1 METFRKL
8 NVCVEDQISKQ
19 QDFLKFDYES
29 QRAKMMNNLQ
39 SSYGQTENAA
49 IGSLQGDWEAVKA
62 YNKYLWKRLK
72 KSKAKDKTRVK
83 IIDGQNKI
91 IANQNTRLLY
101 QEEMIKELKSS
112 YSELENKLISL
123 QDDYATV
130 KLSKVILKE
139 NAKNEEDHNLAI
151 IKDLISKNMSQMED
165 LNEKNA
171 IIDMTTEELAII
183 KSTMVKLEDVL
194 KLSNEKSFDDEANAS
209 YSNQLKSS
217 FCELDNKFVSREN
230 DCATINLSNVV
241 LKENEKE
248 AEDHNLAII
257 IEDSIS
263 KNMSQMEDLF
273 EKNAIIDMTT
283 EELAVIKSTM
293 VELEEVLKLSNEKS
307 FDDEAIATALNQRH
321 LKKGVKSLAELFG
334 HLIPTSTFHL
344 KSNRK
349 KRWTSEK
356 MKPLKFL
363 NALEKN
369 LKKGK
374 LDGVIDEKLGKSP
387 EGVSMSWRDAIQ
399 QFIDAARSEFID
411 TSVIDKCNNYE
422 AEFEQLIKARNI
434 LESAETNKLRPIPVD
449 VHKCMFH
456 ILKQI

>member
-8 NVCVEDQISKQ
+8 NVCVDDQISKQ
-19 QDFLKFDYES
+19 QDFIKFDYES
-29 QRAKMMNNLQ
+29 QRAKVMNNLQ

-91 IANQNTRLLY
+91 IADQNTRLLS
-101 QEEMIKELKSS
+101 QEEMIKQLKSS
-112 YSELENKLISL
+112 YSELENKLMSL

-130 KLSKVILKE
+130 KLSKVVLKE

-171 IIDMTTEELAII
+171 IIDMATEELAII
-183 KSTMVKLEDVL
+183 KSTMV
-194 KLSNEKSFDDEANAS
+194 
-209 YSNQLKSS
+209 
-217 FCELDNKFVSREN
+217 
-230 DCATINLSNVV
+230 
-241 LKENEKE
+241 
-248 AEDHNLAII
+248 
-257 IEDSIS
+257 
-263 KNMSQMEDLF
+263 
-273 EKNAIIDMTT
+273 
-283 EELAVIKSTM
+283 
-293 VELEEVLKLSNEKS
+293 ELEEALKLSNEKS

-334 HLIPTSTFHL
+334 DLIPTSTFHL

-399 QFIDAARSEFID
+399 QFIDAARSEFIHA
-411 TSVIDKCNNYE
+411 SVIDKCNNYE

-434 LESAETNKLRPIPVD
+434 LESAKTNQLRPIPVD